1 MRVIY
6 LGTLLDRIARESAD
20 FTPTMKR
27 IADAVLQN
35 PSETVNLSITQL
47 MNRSKV
53 GSESTIVRFYRQL
66 GYESF
71 HEFKV
76 TLASEIAGSSFYH
89 PYEDISIEDTP
100 SDVVRKIF
108 NGCIMALKE
117 NSVGSIGK
125 EITEAVDLIENSRRI
140 ICIGYGVSGSIANNL
155 SFKLNLLG
163 KDALYCPDSH
173 TNAVTLSKLG
183 KDDCVFA
190 ISQSGESKDVVL
202 PLQKMKN
209 TVKIIALTG
218 FADATL
224 AKIADL
230 SIVAAVPEEMNLR
243 TDAIVSRCVQMV
255 VVDSLFACLAVREGE
270 KSLNTLSLSR
280 RSLSYLKF

>member
-1 MRVIY
+1 MRVIF

-89 PYEDISIEDTP
+89 PYEDISIEDKP
-100 SDVVRKIF
+100 SDVVGKIF
-108 NGCIMALKE
+108 NGCIMALKK
-117 NSVGSIGK
+117 NSEGPIGK
-125 EITEAVDLIENSRRI
+125 GITEAVDLIENSRRI

-163 KDALYCPDSH
+163 KDAIYCPDSH

-202 PLQKMKN
+202 PLQKVKN

-218 FADATL
+218 FADASL
-224 AKIADL
+224 ARIADL
-230 SIVAAVPEEMNLR
+230 CIVAAVPEEMNLR

-270 KSLNTLSLSR
+270 ESLDTLSLSR

>member
-1 MRVIY
+1 
-6 LGTLLDRIARESAD
+6 
-20 FTPTMKR
+20 
-27 IADAVLQN
+27 
-35 PSETVNLSITQL
+35 
-47 MNRSKV
+47 MNRSRV

-89 PYEDISIEDTP
+89 PYEDITIDDTP
-100 SDVVRKIF
+100 TDVVKKIF
-108 NGCIMALKE
+108 NGCIMALRE
-117 NSVGSIGK
+117 NSESPIGK
-125 EITEAVDLIENSRRI
+125 MITEAVDLVEKSRRI

-163 KDALYCPDSH
+163 KDAIYCPDSH

-202 PLQKMKN
+202 PLQKVKN

-230 SIVAAVPEEMNLR
+230 CIVAAVPEEMNLR

-270 KSLNTLSLSR
+270 ESLDTLSLSR

>member
-1 MRVIY
+1 MRVIC
-6 LGTLLDRIARESAD
+6 LGTLLDKITRESAD

-27 IADAVLQN
+27 IADAILMN
-35 PSETVNLSITQL
+35 PSEAVNLSITQL
-47 MNRSKV
+47 MNRSRV

-89 PYEDISIEDTP
+89 PYEDITIDDTP
-100 SDVVRKIF
+100 TDVVKKIF
-108 NGCIMALKE
+108 NGCIMALRE
-117 NSVGSIGK
+117 NSESPIGK
-125 EITEAVDLIENSRRI
+125 MITEAVDLVEKSRRI

-163 KDALYCPDSH
+163 KDAIYCPDSH

-202 PLQKMKN
+202 PLQKVKN

-230 SIVAAVPEEMNLR
+230 CIVAAVPEEMNLR

-270 KSLNTLSLSR
+270 ESLDTLSLSR

>member
-1 MRVIY
+1 MKVIF
-6 LGTLLDRIARESAD
+6 LGTLLDRITRESAD

-27 IADAVLQN
+27 IADAILQN

-66 GYESF
+66 GFESF

-108 NGCIMALKE
+108 NGCIMALKK
-117 NSVGSIGK
+117 NSEGTIGK
-125 EITEAVDLIENSRRI
+125 GITEAVDLIENSRRI

-173 TNAVTLSKLG
+173 TNAVTLSKLS

-190 ISQSGESKDVVL
+190 VSQSGESKDVVL
-202 PLQKMKN
+202 PLQKVKN

-230 SIVAAVPEEMNLR
+230 CIVAAVPEEMNLR

-255 VVDSLFACLAVREGE
+255 VVDSLFACLVVREGE
-270 KSLNTLSLSR
+270 ESLDTLSLSR

>member
-27 IADAVLQN
+27 IADAILQN

-53 GSESTIVRFYRQL
+53 GSESTVVRFYRQL

-76 TLASEIAGSSFYH
+76 TLASEIAGSAFYH
-89 PYEDISIEDTP
+89 PYEDISIDDTP
-100 SDVVRKIF
+100 SDVVGKIF
-108 NGCIMALKE
+108 NGCIMALKR
-117 NSVGSIGK
+117 NSEGPIGRA
-125 EITEAVDLIENSRRI
+125 ITEAVDLIENSRRI

-163 KDALYCPDSH
+163 KDAIYCPDSH

-202 PLQKMKN
+202 PLQKVKN

-230 SIVAAVPEEMNLR
+230 CIIAAVPEEMNLR

-270 KSLNTLSLSR
+270 ESLDTLSLSR

>member
-1 MRVIY
+1 MTFNSDL
-6 LGTLLDRIARESAD
+6 LGRIQRESDD

-27 IADAVLQN
+27 IADAILEN
-35 PSETVNLSITQL
+35 PSEAVNLSITQL
-47 MNRSKV
+47 MNKSRV

-66 GYESF
+66 GFESF

-76 TLASEIAGSSFYH
+76 TMAAEIAGSSFYH
-89 PYEDISIEDTP
+89 PYEDIRIDDTP
-100 SDVVRKIF
+100 GAVVKKIF

-117 NSVGSIGK
+117 NMEKISSQV
-125 EITEAVDLIENSRRI
+125 ITEAVELIEKSRRI

-163 KDALYCPDSH
+163 KDAIYCPDSH
-173 TNAVTLSKLG
+173 TNAITLSKLK

-190 ISQSGESKDVVL
+190 ISHSGESKDVVL
-202 PLQKMKN
+202 PLQKVRN
-209 TVKIIALTG
+209 TVRIIALTG
-218 FADATL
+218 FIDSTL

-230 SIVAAVPEEMNLR
+230 CIVTSVPKEMNIR
-243 TDAIVSRCVQMV
+243 TDAIVSRCLQMV

-270 KSLNTLSLSR
+270 ESLDTLSLSR
-280 RSLSYLKF
+280 KSLSYLKF

>member
-1 MRVIY
+1 MIQ
-6 LGTLLDRIARESAD
+6 LGNLLDRIARESVD

-27 IADAVLQN
+27 IADAILQN

-53 GSESTIVRFYRQL
+53 GSESTVVRFYRQL

-89 PYEDISIEDTP
+89 PYEDITIEDSP

-108 NGCIMALKE
+108 NGCIMALRANTK
-117 NSVGSIGK
+117 SSIGK
-125 EITEAVDLIENSRRI
+125 MIPDAVDLIEQCRRI

-163 KDALYCPDSH
+163 KDAIYCPDSH
-173 TNAVTLSKLG
+173 TNAVTLSKL
-183 KDDCVFA
+183 KKNDCVFA
-190 ISQSGESKDVVL
+190 ISHSGESKDVVL
-202 PLQKMKN
+202 PLQKVEN
-209 TVKIIALTG
+209 SVRIIALTG
-218 FADATL
+218 FGDSTL

-230 SIVAAVPEEMNLR
+230 SIIASVPEEMNLR

-270 KSLNTLSLSR
+270 ESLDILSLSR